1 MSGSHDIAD
10 ELLKET
16 LTLVPI
22 TMSGSHDTADELLKE
37 TLTLVHNNN
46 VW

>member
-16 LTLVPI
+16 LTLVP
-22 TMSGSHDTADELLKE
+22 
-37 TLTLVHNNN
+37 NNN